1 MRLLPGTELRATS
14 SPAGEDR
21 ESSPLEQNTW
31 EGGSQTP
38 RAGSSLKRLGERRHS
53 GSAAPLMLRP
63 ARATPKCPEWSHFP
77 RQPLPAAPAC
87 SPCLHLLP
95 AAPLFGPCLP
105 WGPCPDPGLGPGAQ
119 HRRGT
124 KGWWGWEMLMSA

>member
-31 EGGSQTP
+31 EGGSRTP

-77 RQPLPAAPAC
+77 RQPLPAAP
-87 SPCLHLLP
+87 
-95 AAPLFGPCLP
+95 LFGPCLP
-105 WGPCPDPGLGPGAQ
+105 WGPCPDPGWAPELSTAVERRDGGA
-119 HRRGT
+119 G
-124 KGWWGWEMLMSA
+124 KC